1 MKIEHSD
8 QTESEDEDDEEAE
21 DEDRLSGSEE
31 AHLTK
36 ALNNRRSTRKLRA
49 SKSPPSKYE

>member
-8 QTESEDEDDEEAE
+8 QTESEDDEDEEAE
-21 DEDRLSGSEE
+21 DEDQSSGSEE
-31 AHLTK
+31 ANLAK
-36 ALNNRRSTRKLRA
+36 AFDNRRSTRKLRA